1 MPDTTLTV
9 DQFTHNILAAL
20 DKHRYNPNQAAL
32 HVRHLLRC
40 NNYLVPQQHS
50 VHRVVVEVLELL
62 ARADTYIA
70 DPKVACWLWEDHV
83 PNDSIVTWSE
93 IRADRLR
100 GEAQQTMRTYLE
112 TLEPTETL

>member
-1 MPDTTLTV
+1 MTDLLTV
-9 DQFTHNILAAL
+9 DQFTNDILAVL

-40 NNYLVPQQHS
+40 NNYLVPRQQS

-70 DPKVACWLWEDHV
+70 EPEVACYLWEDGV
-83 PNDSIVTWSE
+83 SNDSIVTWSE

-100 GEAQQTMRTYLE
+100 GDAKQTLRTYLAS
-112 TLEPTETL
+112 LEPSDAL